1 MFVNCSMFVLSAI
14 PSPNPLLLSMKVLYY
29 FSPVCWVVPARST
42 LSLAS
47 LRMLSVERSSSCPAM
62 TVTMFM
68 TFWIA
73 LVESALCASCFTKSV
88 LSCYANVVSAAI
100 QYFQFFSSPPRDML
114 QARVAVLLEDKFRGF
129 RPRCEVQIVYD
140 RVHLTS

>member
-100 QYFQFFSSPPRDML
+100 QYFQFFLVLPAICSKRVWPCCLKTNSVGFAHV
-114 QARVAVLLEDKFRGF
+114 ARYKLSTTE
-129 RPRCEVQIVYD
+129 Y
-140 RVHLTS
+140 T